1 MFWLIVKGAV
11 LEIQCSFDPAS
22 EVSSSSLRLQRES
35 HIVALVAPVTA
46 TDLPW
51 RKLGPWDLCTRL

>member
-35 HIVALVAPVTA
+35 HIHSGIGSTSDSYRPALEKAGLMRSVH
-46 TDLPW
+46 
-51 RKLGPWDLCTRL
+51 